1 MRKPIDKIIAKLRR
15 LDSKAADYVQ
25 QQYNAGIIQDYN
37 AYDED
42 QAITYLFTWSEQP
55 QGREYWD
62 TLYHLYQNLPN
73 LTPKG
78 NEL

>member
-1 MRKPIDKIIAKLRR
+1 MKPIDKIIAKLRR

-25 QQYNAGIIQDYN
+25 QQYDAGYILPYCILNNKD
-37 AYDED
+37 
-42 QAITYLFTWSEQP
+42 AITYLFTWSEQP

-62 TLYHLYQNLPN
+62 TLYHLYQDLPN

>member
-1 MRKPIDKIIAKLRR
+1 MRDIDAIIKKLRR
-15 LDSKAADYVQ
+15 LDGDAADYVQ
-25 QQYNAGIIQDYN
+25 QQYDAGYITTYQIVNTRD
-37 AYDED
+37 
-42 QAITYLFTWSEQP
+42 AITYLFTWSEQP

-62 TLYHLYQNLPN
+62 NLYSLYRELPN